1 MSIRVGPGAVFM
13 KGIDAARFALESS
26 KGFKKLKAIKA
37 FFLGISIT
45 RNIAQ
50 TFVENHSS
58 KLARKLNERLV
69 SDYNEQLKQS
79 SAL

>member
-1 MSIRVGPGAVFM
+1 MSIKIGPSTVFM
-13 KGIDAARFALESS
+13 KGTDAARFEIESS
-26 KGFKKLKAIKA
+26 KGLKKLKAIKA
-37 FFLGISIT
+37 FFWGISIT

-69 SDYNEQLKQS
+69 SDYNEQLRQS